1 MLTLSHGTCYQAQRR
16 QKHQRQTS
24 PYPSPDTI
32 LFLAISLLF
41 SSSSLTAQ
49 SPKTAPAAGTGTIL
63 TTEKAITL
71 AQAGHCKEA
80 VPALRRALSSEGTAE
95 TMKQA
100 GVLGLRCSLTLD
112 NRDST
117 LDFIRLLRK
126 QFGQDPEVLFV
137 LVHAYSDLSSR
148 TAQDLGRTAPQS
160 IPAHKL
166 NAEALEMQGKWDE
179 AQREYEEML
188 AKEPNAIGIHFLLGR
203 LLLSRPDADAR
214 ATERAKQEFQ
224 KEIEIDPKN
233 AGAQYILGEMARR
246 DENWD
251 EAIARFS
258 AASKLDPNFAEAY
271 LGWGFSLVTVKRY
284 EEAIVPL
291 RVAERLTPGN
301 PAVHY
306 SLATALSRTGKK
318 EEAEKEFAIHRSL
331 TTATPTSP
339 AAEKPQ

>member
-1 MLTLSHGTCYQAQRR
+1 MLTLSDETCFQAQRR
-16 QKHQRQTS
+16 QKQMPR
-24 PYPSPDTI
+24 YPGTI
-32 LFLAISLLF
+32 AVLSLGLSLLF
-41 SSSSLTAQ
+41 FAPPLVAQ
-49 SPKTAPAAGTGTIL
+49 SRKTAPAAGTSTAL
-63 TTEKAITL
+63 SPEKAISL
-71 AQAGHCKEA
+71 AQQGRCKEA
-80 VPALRRALSSEGTAE
+80 VPALKRALTSEGSAD

-126 QFGQDPEVLFV
+126 QFGQDPDVLFI

-179 AQREYEEML
+179 AQREYEEMI
-188 AKEPNAIGIHFLLGR
+188 AKEPNTTGLHFLFGR
-203 LLLSRPDADAR
+203 LLLSRPDADAK
-214 ATERAKQEFQ
+214 AAERAKQEFQ

-258 AASKLDPNFAEAY
+258 AAAKLDPNFAEAY

-284 EEAIVPL
+284 EEAIAPL

-318 EEAEKEFAIHRSL
+318 EDAEKEFAIHRGL
-331 TTATPTSP
+331 TSPTPTSP